1 MKCGIVMPYP
11 SAGDAVEFAAVA
23 EDHDWDGFF
32 VWESVWGIDAWVS
45 LGAAAVKTK
54 TIQLGTMLSPLSRM
68 RPWKVASE
76 YITLDQLSGGR
87 AILAVGLGAA
97 DTGFAEFGEETNMKV
112 RAELMDEAL
121 DIITGLFDGQ
131 PFEYPGKHYKVEST
145 QFFPP
150 PNPIKQTIWVVGL
163 LGSNRSMSRVVKFQ
177 GLLPSVRDGNGK
189 WRALEPGDVE
199 QMRDFVE
206 QQGCDEGY
214 DIVVEG
220 TTPGDDSV
228 KAAEEVRKWQDAG
241 ATWWVESMWQIQNE
255 PGRRALFEERIKQG
269 PPA

>member
-11 SAGDAVEFAAVA
+11 NAGDAVEFAAIA
-23 EDHDWDGFF
+23 EAHGWDGFF
-32 VWESVWGIDAWVS
+32 VWEPVWGIDAWVS
-45 LGAAAVKTK
+45 LGGAAVRTK

-76 YITLDQLSGGR
+76 YVTLDQLSGGR
-87 AILAVGLGAA
+87 AILAVGLGAVDA
-97 DTGFAEFGEETNMKV
+97 GFAEFGEETNIKE

-131 PFEYPGKHYKVEST
+131 PFEYLGKHYEVGST

-163 LGSNRSMSRVVKFQ
+163 LGSKRSLSRVVKYQ
-177 GLLPSVRDGNGK
+177 GLLPSVRDGNGE
-189 WRALEPGDVE
+189 WRTLESGDVE
-199 QMRDFVE
+199 QVRTFVE
-206 QQGCDEGY
+206 SHGCGDDY

-220 TTPGDDSV
+220 TTSGEDR
-228 KAAEEVRKWQDAG
+228 AEAQIEVGIWQDAG
-241 ATWWVESMWQIQNE
+241 ATWWIESMWPIQDE
-255 PGRRALFEERIKQG
+255 PNRRELFDERIRQG

>member
-11 SAGDAVEFAAVA
+11 SARDAVEFAAIA
-23 EDHDWDGFF
+23 EEHGWDGFF

-45 LGAAAVKTK
+45 LGAAAVRTE
-54 TIQLGTMLSPLSRM
+54 TIQRGTMLSPLSRM
-68 RPWKVASE
+68 RPWMVASE
-76 YITLDQLSGGR
+76 YVTLDQLSGGR
-87 AILAVGLGAA
+87 AILVVGLGAA

-131 PFEYPGKHYKVEST
+131 PFEYVGKHHKVEST

-150 PNPIKQTIWVVGL
+150 PNPINQTIWVVGL

-189 WRALEPGDVE
+189 LNSTDVMRITTSWLRERHQEMTARRRRKKCGSGRMQALLGGWN
-199 QMRDFVE
+199 R
-206 QQGCDEGY
+206 C
-214 DIVVEG
+214 
-220 TTPGDDSV
+220 
-228 KAAEEVRKWQDAG
+228 
-241 ATWWVESMWQIQNE
+241 
-255 PGRRALFEERIKQG
+255 GRSRMNQVGVICSRSGSSKDR
-269 PPA
+269 PPSPCRV